1 MERERERWRERKGN
15 SWNGLSSTQV
25 THISRVSSIHT
36 TMAVQWADLP
46 PDLVGVLA
54 DALTGHP
61 SDVAAMRLVCR

>member
-1 MERERERWRERKGN
+1 
-15 SWNGLSSTQV
+15 
-25 THISRVSSIHT
+25 
-36 TMAVQWADLP
+36 MAVQWADLP